1 MENAEEKMIENT
13 AWAAAVCAKEGTI
26 DEILDITAF
35 DRWEAELICMGDYWW
50 DCFWRQMAFIM
61 A

>member
-1 MENAEEKMIENT
+1 MIENT

-35 DRWEAELICMGDYWW
+35 DRWEAELIGLGEYWW